1 MPPAGRSGIPC
12 AAHSPPR
19 KRGEIDR
26 GWLHERGSKKKIM
39 LKSLKKR
46 LKIDAHALLEGTEGR
61 EFAQG
66 RLGWTTRVPRSA
78 QERPKSAQERPKSG
92 PRAPQERPKSA
103 QESPKSGQ
111 ERPKTS
117 PRDVQEAPRR
127 VQSVAQEASKRDIEK
142 T

>member
-1 MPPAGRSGIPC
+1 MDENENEKLIPC

-26 GWLHERGSKKKIM
+26 GWLHERGSNKKIM
-39 LKSLKKR
+39 RKSFKKR
-46 LKIDAHALLEGTEGR
+46 VKIDAHALLEGTEGR

-92 PRAPQERPKSA
+92 PRAAQERPKSA

-111 ERPKTS
+111 ETPKRGPRP
-117 PRDVQEAPRR
+117 P
-127 VQSVAQEASKRDIEK
+127 
-142 T
+142 